1 MKKKTLCIIVG
12 TRPEII
18 KFHIIAKLI
27 KKKKKFN
34 CIVLNTNQH
43 KDISGCFSK
52 IFNLKFDYSIKR
64 TVHKKLSFEYVD
76 KISDFL
82 KKNGIEAVMVMGD
95 TLTGVTGAIAA
106 YLNHAKI
113 FYLES
118 GLRTGDFNHPW
129 PEEGFRKMMSHIS
142 NIHFAPTIQNKKNLI
157 NEGIKS
163 NNIFVT
169 GNPVIDSVKNGLNYI
184 NKEKIKKSLD
194 ASIFKDFK
202 LRPEHFVL
210 VTVHRRENF
219 GKPFQ
224 KICQN
229 INKISKI
236 YKDLKFIYP
245 VHPNPYITK
254 NANLFLKKNKNVHL
268 IKPVSYFKF
277 LRLMQLSKF
286 IISDSGGVQEECTI
300 LNKYVL
306 LVREKTERPEI
317 ENKLVFITGSDY
329 SKFKKNFFFALSN
342 KPSKKYSKI
351 FGDGNSAKK
360 ISEIVSIKM

>member
-1 MKKKTLCIIVG
+1 MKKKTLCIIIG

-27 KKKKKFN
+27 KKEKKLN
-34 CIVLNTNQH
+34 CIVLYTNQH
-43 KDISGCFSK
+43 KDIGGYFSK
-52 IFNLKFDYSIKR
+52 IFDLKFDYSINR
-64 TVHKKLSFEYVD
+64 TIHKKLSFEFVD

-82 KKNGIEAVMVMGD
+82 KKKEIDAVMIMGD

-106 YLNHAKI
+106 YLNHKEI

-142 NIHFAPTIQNKKNLI
+142 NTHFAPTIQNKKILI
-157 NEGIKS
+157 NEGINSK
-163 NNIFVT
+163 NIFVT
-169 GNPVIDSVKNGLNYI
+169 GNPVIDSVKDGLDYI
-184 NKEKIKKSLD
+184 NKKKIKKNLD
-194 ASIFKDFK
+194 DAIFKDFK
-202 LRPEHFVL
+202 FRPENFVL

-254 NANLFLKKNKNVHL
+254 NAKLYLKKNLNVHL
-268 IKPVSYFKF
+268 VKPLSYFKF

-317 ENKLVFITGSDY
+317 KNKLVFITGSDY
-329 SKFKKNFFFALSN
+329 SKFKKKIYFCIVEYTFKKVFQNFW
-342 KPSKKYSKI
+342 
-351 FGDGNSAKK
+351 
-360 ISEIVSIKM
+360 